1 MIWNF
6 GEVYKFIR
14 KSKGLSQSNI
24 CSDEL
29 SRSTLSKIENNKLMP
44 SFQIMDYLLK
54 QINMTFD
61 EFEYICNRYKPSTRY
76 ILIEKI
82 SSALN
87 NYKTSNIK
95 KIILECQEYLK
106 VNNDL
111 YIESLI
117 DILML
122 KEQLSSSHNINQSI
136 EKIAESI
143 WRKLEKSDEWYFFDL
158 TLLNNILFYF
168 PFESVK
174 KLTDRIVNQLEKF
187 SDYKNS
193 NDSQCRL
200 LINLSTIYLYNLD
213 FKGCI
218 DILEKVY
225 SIIKHLNRYDYLSIY
240 WIRKGICQKDS
251 KLVEKGRTLLELVE
265 EKDLLKELEVE
276 IARFS

>member
-14 KSKGLSQSNI
+14 KSKGISQSDI

-76 ILIEKI
+76 ILIGKI

-87 NYKTSNIK
+87 NYKTSDIK
-95 KIILECQEYLK
+95 RIILECREYLK
-106 VNNDL
+106 SNNDL
-111 YIESLI
+111 YVESLVEV
-117 DILML
+117 LML
-122 KEQLSSSHNINQSI
+122 KEQISNINDINHSI

-143 WRKLEKSDEWYFFDL
+143 WKKLEKSDEWYFFDL
-158 TLLNNILFYF
+158 ILLNNILFYF
-168 PFESVK
+168 PFETVK
-174 KLTDRIVNQLEKF
+174 KLTEKVLKRLEKF
-187 SDYKNS
+187 SDYKDS
-193 NDSQCRL
+193 NDNQCRL
-200 LINLSTIYLYNLD
+200 LINLSTIYIYNSD

-218 DILEKVY
+218 IILDRVY
-225 SIIKHLNRYDYLSIY
+225 SLIEHLNRYDYLAIY
-240 WIRKGICQKDS
+240 WIRKGICQKNS
-251 KLVEKGRTLLELVE
+251 KLIEKGRNLLKLVEESN
-265 EKDLLKELEVE
+265 LLKELEVE
-276 IARFS
+276 ITRFS

>member
-14 KSKGLSQSNI
+14 KSKGLSQSDI

-265 EKDLLKELEVE
+265 EKDLLKELEEE
-276 IARFS
+276 IVRFS